1 MKKNTIFPKYTSALF
16 LTSMLLSACMA
27 GTSAEASDKDIVILY
42 TNDVHCGI
50 EDHIGYAG
58 LAAYV
63 NEKKEDTPYVTLI
76 DCGDAVQGD
85 FIGTISKGDYLVDL
99 MNEVG
104 YDYAILGNHEFD
116 YGMPQLTH
124 LIEKSNAVYLGCNL
138 TYSGTQ
144 DNALSQ
150 VQPYDI
156 VNYGATSVAF
166 IGVSTPYSITS
177 STPSYFMEG
186 DEYVYG
192 FSGGENG
199 QLLYDCVQSTV
210 DLCKEE
216 GADYVVLL
224 THLGD
229 DESNSPYS
237 STELI
242 QNTKDVD
249 VCLDAHAHNEIASR
263 IEQNLD
269 GEDVLLSSTGTKLE
283 NIGQLVITA
292 NDTITTTLISS
303 YDKKDEHM
311 VSYINEIKA
320 LYEAEMNRVVASS
333 DIAVTGYSENEI
345 RLVRTRETTI
355 GNLCADAYRS
365 VTNADIAIVNG
376 GGIRAD
382 LPKGDITYA
391 DVLAVHPYGNMACV
405 TEASGQEILDCLEMA
420 SRAVLAVTEDE
431 NGAAGE
437 NGGFLQVSGL
447 TYTIDTSIES
457 SVVTDENNMF
467 VSIDGP
473 RRIKNVKVLDENGV
487 YQDLDPEKTY
497 TLASH
502 NYLIKE
508 GGDGINMFCDNPLL
522 MDEGMVDSQV
532 LITYLT
538 EFVHGQL
545 GDLYSSTE
553 GRIIVE

>member
-1 MKKNTIFPKYTSALF
+1 MKKSTIFTKYTSALF
-16 LTSMLLSACMA
+16 LTSILLSACMA

-63 NEKKEDTPYVTLI
+63 NEKKEDTPYVTLV

-405 TEASGQEILDCLEMA
+405 TEASGQEIWDCLEMA

-473 RRIKNVKVLDENGV
+473 RRVKNVKVLDENGV